1 MIREARFKLAG
12 TPLARPFAA
21 SALGVG
27 VFCRA
32 NTLLSQEGA
41 A

>member
-1 MIREARFKLAG
+1 MIREGGLELAG
-12 TPLARPFAA
+12 TPLARLFAA

-32 NTLLSQEGA
+32 HPLLSQEGDA
-41 A
+41 